1 MGRRR
6 EGREA
11 AVQYLFAHE
20 IQSAEN
26 PAGDD
31 AFWDLHMAK
40 KGARAY
46 AENLVKGVLVHLTE
60 IDQCITAAVEN
71 YRMERLAAVD
81 RNILRVAVY
90 ELNHIADAPPPVI
103 INEAIEIAKKFGA
116 TESGGF
122 VNGILDRIAKNNNA
136 VASAAQARA
145 SESSATEAKATEASA
160 SEASAADFPS
170 DTHRPPAP
178 TSDL

>member
-11 AVQYLFAHE
+11 AVQFLFAHE
-20 IQSAEN
+20 IQAAE
-26 PAGDD
+26 AGVGDE

-46 AENLVKGVLVHLTE
+46 AEDLIKGVLAHLPE
-60 IDQCITAAVEN
+60 IDRCIETAVEN
-71 YRMERLAAVD
+71 YRMERLAGVE

-90 ELNHIADAPPPVI
+90 ELNHLADAPPPVV

-122 VNGILDRIAKNNNA
+122 VNGILDRIAKNNK
-136 VASAAQARA
+136 AAAAGTESQK
-145 SESSATEAKATEASA
+145 SEVQKSEPESSRSAIADTLPATSG
-160 SEASAADFPS
+160 S
-170 DTHRPPAP
+170 
-178 TSDL
+178 

>member
-20 IQSAEN
+20 IQSAEAG
-26 PAGDD
+26 AGDE

-40 KGARAY
+40 KGARAF
-46 AENLVKGVLVHLTE
+46 AEDLVKGVLAHLPE
-60 IDQCITAAVEN
+60 IDLCIEGAVEN

-90 ELNHIADAPPPVI
+90 ELNHATDAPPPVI

-116 TESGGF
+116 TESSGF
-122 VNGILDRIAKNNNA
+122 VNGILDRIAKNNK
-136 VASAAQARA
+136 AAAPGA
-145 SESSATEAKATEASA
+145 APAPSVNPESSALPLP
-160 SEASAADFPS
+160 PS
-170 DTHRPPAP
+170 D
-178 TSDL
+178 L

>member
-20 IQSAEN
+20 IQPADAG
-26 PAGDD
+26 AGDE
-31 AFWDLHMAK
+31 AFWSLHIAK

-46 AENLVKGVLVHLTE
+46 AEDLVKGVLAHLTE
-60 IDQCITAAVEN
+60 IDQCIETAVEN
-71 YRMERLAAVD
+71 YRMARLAAVE

-90 ELNHIADAPPPVI
+90 ELNHVSDAPPPVV

-122 VNGILDRIAKNNNA
+122 VNGILDRIAKNN
-136 VASAAQARA
+136 
-145 SESSATEAKATEASA
+145 KATATWASSVPLA
-160 SEASAADFPS
+160 
-170 DTHRPPAP
+170 PAVDP
-178 TSDL
+178 LTTDP

>member
-20 IQSAEN
+20 IQPAADA
-26 PAGDD
+26 AGDD
-31 AFWDLHMAK
+31 AFWSLHMAK

-46 AENLVKGVLVHLTE
+46 AEDLVKGVLAHLTE
-60 IDQCITAAVEN
+60 IDRCIESAVEN
-71 YRMERLAAVD
+71 YRMERLAAVE

-90 ELNHIADAPPPVI
+90 ELNHVSDAPPPVV

-122 VNGILDRIAKNNNA
+122 VNGILDRIAKNNKA
-136 VASAAQARA
+136 AATSAAPP
-145 SESSATEAKATEASA
+145 TTDHLLAKAATPADTEN
-160 SEASAADFPS
+160 
-170 DTHRPPAP
+170 
-178 TSDL
+178 

>member
-20 IQSAEN
+20 VQAAADA
-26 PAGDD
+26 AGDE
-31 AFWDLHMAK
+31 AFWSLHMAK

-46 AENLVKGVLVHLTE
+46 SECLIKGVLAHLPE
-60 IDQCITAAVEN
+60 IDRCIEAAVEN
-71 YRMERLAAVD
+71 YRMERLAAVE

-90 ELNHIADAPPPVI
+90 ELNHLSDAPPPVV

-122 VNGILDRIAKNNNA
+122 VNGILDRIAKNNKA
-136 VASAAQARA
+136 AATSAA
-145 SESSATEAKATEASA
+145 
-160 SEASAADFPS
+160 
-170 DTHRPPAP
+170 PAP
-178 TSDL
+178 PVAAVDPLPTEN

>member
-11 AVQYLFAHE
+11 AVQFLFAHE
-20 IQSAEN
+20 IQAAGAG
-26 PAGDD
+26 AGDE

-46 AENLVKGVLVHLTE
+46 AEDLIKGVLAHLPE
-60 IDQCITAAVEN
+60 IDRCIETAVEN
-71 YRMERLAAVD
+71 YRMERLAAVE

-90 ELNHIADAPPPVI
+90 ELNHLADAPPPVV

-122 VNGILDRIAKNNNA
+122 VNGILDRIAKNNK
-136 VASAAQARA
+136 AAAGAAESQK
-145 SESSATEAKATEASA
+145 SEVQKSEPESSRSAIADTLPATSG
-160 SEASAADFPS
+160 S
-170 DTHRPPAP
+170 
-178 TSDL
+178 

>member
-20 IQSAEN
+20 IQPADAG
-26 PAGDD
+26 AGDD

-40 KGARAY
+40 KGVRVFAQD
-46 AENLVKGVLVHLTE
+46 LVKGVLAHLPA
-60 IDQCITAAVEN
+60 IDQCIENSVEN
-71 YRMERLAAVD
+71 YSMGRLASVD

-90 ELNHIADAPPPVI
+90 ELKHSSGAPVPVV

-116 TESGGF
+116 AESSGF
-122 VNGILDRIAKNNNA
+122 VNGILDRIAKGTVSPSKGTRDLNA
-136 VASAAQARA
+136 PQD
-145 SESSATEAKATEASA
+145 K
-160 SEASAADFPS
+160 PL
-170 DTHRPPAP
+170 PPAA
-178 TSDL
+178 TVSDL

>member
-20 IQSAEN
+20 IQPAADA
-26 PAGDD
+26 AGDE
-31 AFWDLHMAK
+31 AFWSLHMAK

-46 AENLVKGVLVHLTE
+46 AEDLVKGVLAHLTE
-60 IDQCITAAVEN
+60 IDRCIESAVEN
-71 YRMERLAAVD
+71 YRMERLAAVE

-90 ELNHIADAPPPVI
+90 ELNHVSDAPPPVV

-122 VNGILDRIAKNNNA
+122 VNGILDRIAKINKAAAAAAGA
-136 VASAAQARA
+136 V
-145 SESSATEAKATEASA
+145 
-160 SEASAADFPS
+160 
-170 DTHRPPAP
+170 PAP
-178 TSDL
+178 LVAETEPLPTDN

>member
-11 AVQYLFAHE
+11 AVQFLFAHE
-20 IQSAEN
+20 IQAGKDVVVGDEEFWSLHSAR
-26 PAGDD
+26 
-31 AFWDLHMAK
+31 

-46 AENLVKGVLVHLTE
+46 AEDLIKGVLAHLPE
-60 IDQCITAAVEN
+60 IDGCIADSVEN
-71 YRMERLAAVD
+71 YSMARLAGVD

-90 ELNHIADAPPPVI
+90 ELKHVTDAPPPVV

-116 TESGGF
+116 GESSGF
-122 VNGILDRIAKNNNA
+122 VNGILDRIAKGTKHRVKAPTHENEGNDQPLP
-136 VASAAQARA
+136 SAAL
-145 SESSATEAKATEASA
+145 
-160 SEASAADFPS
+160 
-170 DTHRPPAP
+170 